1 MMMTSKDVSAI
12 GYSLVFIVRPS
23 RFFRHCE
30 DLATKLQKQFCADA
44 TKQSMLSRVKWIA
57 SLRSQ

>member
-1 MMMTSKDVSAI
+1 VSAI

-44 TKQSMLSRVKWIA
+44 TKQSMLSRVRWIA